1 MKGKKQKRR
10 LEKKIENWVRKRY
23 QNRKQST
30 LSVFQEG
37 SVICSPGSWA
47 PLFSFRAIF
56 SLGFSHGVQSVSW
69 EVVQWAWERH
79 FLS

>member
-1 MKGKKQKRR
+1 MKGEKQKGR

-37 SVICSPGSWA
+37 SVICSPGCRA

-56 SLGFSHGVQSVSW
+56 SLGLSHSLRW
-69 EVVQWAWERH
+69 EVVQWTWEGH